1 MRFMLFLPLLFC
13 SFALWA
19 NASPCPD
26 WPAQRANEEAARL
39 GEALA
44 RWDDHYH
51 RQGISLVADEI
62 YDQSL
67 QRLRQLQACFGLPQA
82 HAPLSGAGGPV
93 AHPVAHTGVAKLDD
107 ERAVARWLD
116 GKRNVWIQPKV
127 DGVAATLV
135 YRSGQLVQV
144 LSRGDGVR
152 GHDWSRHIAQLT
164 GLPRHLPEPLDLVLQ
179 SELYWRLDQH
189 VQAKAGGANARS
201 TMAGLMARK
210 QLTTA
215 QGAGVGVF
223 VWDWPSGPS
232 NQGERLARLAEL
244 GFPDSQRYSVAI
256 DDMAQATHWR
266 QHWYRSPLPFATD
279 GVILRQDSR
288 PPAHRWRAKPPYWIA
303 AWKYPFQQ
311 ALAEVRDVHFKV
323 GRTGRITPLLHLSP
337 VMLDERRIS
346 VVSVGSLARWQALDI
361 RPGDQV
367 AIALAGLTVP
377 RLESVVHRST
387 ERPPVMAPDP
397 SQHHALSCWR
407 PDAPCKQQFL
417 ARLAWLGGR
426 QGLQMPG
433 VGAATWT
440 QLVEHGAVSEL
451 HAWLSL
457 EREDLLGIPGI
468 STARAEQLLKAFSQ
482 ARRQPFERWLRGLG
496 VPAPSSLQ
504 LAPDWA
510 SLAARSVEQWRAEPG
525 IGPGRA
531 AQLVAFFTDESVGRV
546 AEQLRSQ
553 AIEGF

>member
-1 MRFMLFLPLLFC
+1 MRFMLFLPLLLC
-13 SFALWA
+13 SFGLWA

-26 WPAQRANEEAARL
+26 WDAKRAHEEAARL
-39 GEALA
+39 GEVIA

-51 RQGISLVADEI
+51 RQGVSLVADEI

-67 QRLRQLQACFGLPQA
+67 QRLRALQACFDLPEA
-82 HAPLSGAGGPV
+82 HAPLSGAGGPI
-93 AHPVAHTGVAKLDD
+93 AHPIAHTGVAKLDD
-107 ERAVARWLD
+107 ERAVARWLE
-116 GKRNVWIQPKV
+116 GKRNVWVQPKV
-127 DGVAATLV
+127 DGVAASLV
-135 YRSGQLVQV
+135 YQAGQLVQI
-144 LSRGDGVR
+144 LSRGDGVQ
-152 GHDWSRHIAQLT
+152 GHDWSRHIGHLA
-164 GLPRHLPEPLDLVLQ
+164 GIPRQLPEPLHLVLQ
-179 SELYWRLDQH
+179 GELYWRLDHH
-189 VQAKAGGANARS
+189 VQAQAGGANARS

-210 QLTTA
+210 QLSDA
-215 QGAGVGVF
+215 QGARVGVF
-223 VWDWPSGPS
+223 VWDWPSGPID
-232 NQGERLARLAEL
+232 QGERLARLAEL

-256 DDMAQATHWR
+256 DDLAQAAHWR

-311 ALAEVRDVHFKV
+311 ALADVRDVRFKI
-323 GRTGRITPLLHLSP
+323 GRTGRITPVLHLNP

-367 AIALAGLTVP
+367 AITLAGLTVP

-387 ERPPVMAPDP
+387 DRPPVLAPNP

-407 PDAPCKQQFL
+407 PSTPCKQQFL

-426 QGLQMPG
+426 QGLKMPG
-433 VGAATWT
+433 IGPATWA
-440 QLVEHGAVSEL
+440 QLVEHGVISDL
-451 HAWLSL
+451 HTWLGL
-457 EREDLLGIPGI
+457 EREHLLGIPGI
-468 STARAEQLLKAFSQ
+468 STTRAEQLLQAFAQ
-482 ARRQPFERWLRGLG
+482 ARRQPFERWLRALG
-496 VPAPSSLQ
+496 VPAPSHLQ

-510 SLAARSVEQWRAEPG
+510 TLATRSIAQWRAEPG

-531 AQLVAFFTDESVGRV
+531 AQLAAFFADESVGLL
-546 AEQLRSQ
+546 AEQLRAQ